1 MATLADL
8 SLEIAQTAAQKRLGL
23 LEIRYG
29 YRLVCHPVEV
39 ERDASFEISV
49 DVLGHDPVRDDLLAE
64 RLDTHI
70 VESAAVEKDATSI
83 AMVRTLLL
91 GQALLDEDIGDD
103 EIKLRV
109 RARAESGDVVEALT
123 PVVHGRF

>member
-8 SLEIAQTAAQKRLGL
+8 SLSISQTEAQRRLGL
-23 LEIRYG
+23 VAVRYG
-29 YRLVCHPVEV
+29 YRLVCHPVEI
-39 ERDASFEISV
+39 ERAHSFEMSV
-49 DVLGHDPVRDDLLAE
+49 DLLGHDLVRDDLLAE

-70 VESAAVEKDATSI
+70 VEAGPEPIVVERA
-83 AMVRTLLL
+83 LLV

-109 RARAESGDVVEALT
+109 RARAESGDVVEAVT
-123 PVVHGRF
+123 PIVHGRF